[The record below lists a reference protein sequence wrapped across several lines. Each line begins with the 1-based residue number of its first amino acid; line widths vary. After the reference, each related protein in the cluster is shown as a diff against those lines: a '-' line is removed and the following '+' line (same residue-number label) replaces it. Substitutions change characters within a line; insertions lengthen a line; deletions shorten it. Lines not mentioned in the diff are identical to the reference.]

1 MVGVTNKNTASYA
14 KTKRTDWRE
23 GRRTWVVEMMAMN
36 NNNRKR
42 KRKRKKRREKQ

>member
-36 NNNRKR
+36 NNRKR